1 MDSIT
6 QKGAVAIREKIVPFI
21 KSEKFRL
28 CPVDS
33 LFLEKKTAILT
44 LSSST
49 AASWQLCI
57 FRRRISLLGML
68 FYAVLYAVFYAAIFA
83 K

>member
-1 MDSIT
+1 MICDPLSVNPTFSDQVSLCADIWY
-6 QKGAVAIREKIVPFI
+6 IRLHIVVYSF
-21 KSEKFRL
+21 L
-28 CPVDS
+28 C
-33 LFLEKKTAILT
+33 KKTAILT

-68 FYAVLYAVFYAAIFA
+68 FYAVFYAAIFA

>member
-68 FYAVLYAVFYAAIFA
+68 FYAVLYTVIYAAIFA